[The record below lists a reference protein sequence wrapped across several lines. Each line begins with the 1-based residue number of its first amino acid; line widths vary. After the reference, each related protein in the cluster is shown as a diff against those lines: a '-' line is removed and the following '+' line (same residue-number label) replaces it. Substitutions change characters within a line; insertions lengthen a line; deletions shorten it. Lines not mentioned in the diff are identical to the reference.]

1 MQTDA
6 TPYSMIRLR
15 FLVQATQ
22 APHRLPET
30 FQLPAAGR
38 GTHGQPF
45 SAAGKQTTVTL
56 MNFFRHFVSAL
67 SCTALL
73 AACVGTAPSGGS
85 GVVPEGHY
93 RVQRGDTLYRIGRRF
108 GQSAST
114 LAAWNQLRDP
124 SQIEVGQILRV
135 RPLDRSGGASSRISN
150 VNVSRPSSRTA
161 APSRLQWPVRG
172 DILSRFNGTSN
183 KGIDIGGQAGTPV
196 QAAAAGRVSYAGE
209 GLRGYGKLILINHG
223 GGMLTAYAHN
233 QSLQVREGEQVAAG
247 QTIARMGDTGTDRVK
262 LHFEVRLN
270 NRAVNPLD
278 YLPN

>member
-1 MQTDA
+1 
-6 TPYSMIRLR
+6 
-15 FLVQATQ
+15 
-22 APHRLPET
+22 
-30 FQLPAAGR
+30 
-38 GTHGQPF
+38 
-45 SAAGKQTTVTL
+45 

-73 AACVGTAPSGGS
+73 AACAGTAPSGGS
-85 GVVPEGHY
+85 GAVPEGHY

-108 GQSAST
+108 GQSAAT

-135 RPLDRSGGASSRISN
+135 RPQGRSGNNTARSGN
-150 VNVSRPSSRTA
+150 VSVSRPAGRTA

-172 DILSRFNGTSN
+172 DILSRFNGASN

-233 QSLQVREGEQVAAG
+233 QSLQVREGEQVSAG

>member
-1 MQTDA
+1 
-6 TPYSMIRLR
+6 
-15 FLVQATQ
+15 
-22 APHRLPET
+22 
-30 FQLPAAGR
+30 
-38 GTHGQPF
+38 
-45 SAAGKQTTVTL
+45 
-56 MNFFRHFVSAL
+56 MNFFRNLVSAL
-67 SCTALL
+67 SCAALL
-73 AACVGTAPSGGS
+73 AACAGTPAPGGS
-85 GVVPEGHY
+85 GAVPEGHY
-93 RVQRGDTLYRIGRRF
+93 RVQRGDTLYRIGQRF
-108 GQSAST
+108 GQSAAT

-135 RPLDRSGGASSRISN
+135 RPQGRSSNNTARSGN
-150 VNVSRPSSRTA
+150 VSVSRPTSRTA

-233 QSLQVREGEQVAAG
+233 QSLQVREGEQVSAG

>member
-1 MQTDA
+1 
-6 TPYSMIRLR
+6 
-15 FLVQATQ
+15 
-22 APHRLPET
+22 
-30 FQLPAAGR
+30 
-38 GTHGQPF
+38 
-45 SAAGKQTTVTL
+45 
-56 MNFFRHFVSAL
+56 MNFFRHLVSAL

-73 AACVGTAPSGGS
+73 AACAGTAPAGGS

-108 GQSAST
+108 GQSAAT

-124 SQIEVGQILRV
+124 SQLEVGQILRV
-135 RPLDRSGGASSRISN
+135 RPQSRGGTTAVRSG
-150 VNVSRPSSRTA
+150 NVSISRPAGRTA

-278 YLPN
+278 YLPH

>member
-1 MQTDA
+1 
-6 TPYSMIRLR
+6 
-15 FLVQATQ
+15 
-22 APHRLPET
+22 
-30 FQLPAAGR
+30 
-38 GTHGQPF
+38 
-45 SAAGKQTTVTL
+45 
-56 MNFFRHFVSAL
+56 MNFFRNFVSAL

-73 AACVGTAPSGGS
+73 AACAGTPAPDGS
-85 GVVPEGHY
+85 GAVPEGHY

-108 GQSAST
+108 GQSAAT
-114 LAAWNQLRDP
+114 LAAWNRLRDP

-135 RPLDRSGGASSRISN
+135 RPQGRSSTTATRSGN
-150 VNVSRPSSRTA
+150 VSVSRPASRTA
-161 APSRLQWPVRG
+161 APARLQWPVRG

-196 QAAAAGRVSYAGE
+196 QAAASGRVSYAGE